1 VDGPL
6 QIKLQCQGKRDQCPG
21 CPIDWKYCPR
31 SICTQYIAAVEIRP
45 WPGLGSD
52 GSRYISKQV
61 KAETAA
67 PGFRVKSGWAAAVL
81 LTGPIGSPA
90 LRDNRMI
97 DLSDPR
103 VPETRQPYHATFGQ
117 LETDPKKTN
126 RRRGIVQRAT
136 NQSVTKLLAEY
147 QRKGYAITH
156 ASLVVGSQIDP
167 ATIANPHIRAH
178 ALEGELFRSALEK
191 ALNAHGIRT
200 FILLE
205 RDAYARA
212 GAQLKRSCDDVRQ
225 TIQNLGRS
233 TEGPWR
239 AEQKVAALGAWLAR
253 CHEPRWNRKEKDE
266 NL

>member
-1 VDGPL
+1 MG
-6 QIKLQCQGKRDQCPG
+6 G
-21 CPIDWKYCPR
+21 
-31 SICTQYIAAVEIRP
+31 
-45 WPGLGSD
+45 D
-52 GSRYISKQV
+52 GSCYISKQV

-90 LRDNRMI
+90 LRDNRVI

-117 LETDPKKTN
+117 LETDAKKTN
-126 RRRGIVQRAT
+126 RRTSIAHR
-136 NQSVTKLLAEY
+136 VTKQSITDLLSDY
-147 QRKGYAITH
+147 RRKGYSIRC
-156 ASLVVGSQIDP
+156 ASLVIGSQIDP
-167 ATIANPHIRAH
+167 ASVANPHIRAH
-178 ALEGELFRSALEK
+178 ALEGQLFRSALDQ

-212 GAQLKRSCDDVRQ
+212 GAQLKKSCDDVRQ

-233 TEGPWR
+233 TEGSWR
-239 AEQKVAALGAWLAR
+239 VEQKLAALGAWLALG
-253 CHEPRWNRKEKDE
+253 HEPRWNKREKDE

>member
-1 VDGPL
+1 MRP
-6 QIKLQCQGKRDQCPG
+6 RPG
-21 CPIDWKYCPR
+21 M
-31 SICTQYIAAVEIRP
+31 
-45 WPGLGSD
+45 GSD

-67 PGFRVKSGWAAAVL
+67 PGFRIKSGWAAAVL

-90 LRDNRMI
+90 LRDNRMV

-117 LETDPKKTN
+117 LETDAKKTA
-126 RRRGIVQRAT
+126 RRAGIVHRIT
-136 NQSVTKLLAEY
+136 TQSITDLLSDY
-147 QRKGYAITH
+147 RGKGYSITR
-156 ASLVVGSQIDP
+156 ASLVIGSQIDP
-167 ATIANPHIRAH
+167 ASIANPHIRAH
-178 ALEGELFRSALEK
+178 ALEGQLFRSAVEQ

-200 FILLE
+200 FFLLE

-212 GAQLKRSCDDVRQ
+212 GAQLKKSSDDVRQ

-233 TEGPWR
+233 TEGSWR
-239 AEQKVAALGAWLAR
+239 AEQKVAALGAWLAL
-253 CHEPRWNRKEKDE
+253 CHEPRWSKKEKDE

>member
-1 VDGPL
+1 MG
-6 QIKLQCQGKRDQCPG
+6 G
-21 CPIDWKYCPR
+21 
-31 SICTQYIAAVEIRP
+31 
-45 WPGLGSD
+45 D
-52 GSRYISKQV
+52 GSCYISKQV

-103 VPETRQPYHATFGQ
+103 VPETRQPYHTTFGQ
-117 LETDPKKTN
+117 LETDAKKTN
-126 RRRGIVQRAT
+126 RRASIVHR
-136 NQSVTKLLAEY
+136 VTKQSITDLLSDY
-147 QRKGYAITH
+147 RRKGYSITC
-156 ASLVVGSQIDP
+156 ASLVIGSQIDP
-167 ATIANPHIRAH
+167 ASVANPHIRAH
-178 ALEGELFRSALEK
+178 ALEGQLFRSALDQ

-212 GAQLKRSCDDVRQ
+212 GAQLKKSCDDVWQ

-233 TEGPWR
+233 TEGSWR
-239 AEQKVAALGAWLAR
+239 VEQKLAALGAWLAL
-253 CHEPRWNRKEKDE
+253 CHEPRWNKREKDE